1 MKNVLLACFLTAAPL
16 PLFAAAPAAAFAD
29 EENQAP
35 AAAAQTTPPV
45 KQAIVAEK
53 ASPISAPINEDYFP
67 KPAYFRKRFD
77 TPTTRVEIQP
87 PVRLGEYVVG
97 GKLELSLKNY
107 LDLVFSNN
115 YDISVQKMVVQL
127 NRNAITRAYSTFDPQ
142 VFARFASTRQNTP
155 TSDALQGAA
164 TLNQLTQ
171 PLQLTYTQ
179 NLTTG
184 GNYQVGFTNNKLST
198 NNAFALFNP
207 SYTSNLNFAINQP
220 LFRGRGSYI
229 TKLPITIAQS
239 RLKGA
244 QFSVEDQVLA
254 LISAAELAYWN
265 VVEARENVRVQ
276 EQTLKLA
283 DTSLKRSQR
292 ELELGAISSL
302 EIFQPQA
309 NYANAEIQV
318 TQARYR
324 LAQAEDALRRQIGA
338 DLDPDIRNLPIVLTE
353 SVDPPAGTLN
363 FDRDAMVAKAIQR
376 RPDLKALSQN
386 LDIDD
391 LNIRSATNAL
401 RPDLSLGLTYSS
413 FGRGGQFFQRQ
424 NVFGQQQIV
433 NVIPGGIADALNQ
446 LFGFG
451 FPTYGFSITWRLPIK
466 DRRASA
472 DLADALLNKRL
483 DAMRV
488 KSLEQRVR
496 LEVLNAINQVENSKA
511 SVELAKIARDLAQKR
526 VDADLKRYELG
537 TTTIFFVLASQN
549 DLSLAEAALV
559 RESLQYRRNLLT
571 LLQRTGELLQERNIV
586 IQ

>member
-1 MKNVLLACFLTAAPL
+1 MKNVLLAC
-16 PLFAAAPAAAFAD
+16 LFAAAVAAAASED
-29 EENQAP
+29 NQAP
-35 AAAAQTTPPV
+35 VAAPAAGTPPA
-45 KQAIVAEK
+45 KQSMVAEK
-53 ASPISAPINEDYFP
+53 AAATTAAPINEAYFP
-67 KPAYFRKRFD
+67 KPAYFRKRFE
-77 TPTTRVEIQP
+77 TPSTKVELQP
-87 PVRLGEYVVG
+87 PVRIPDFVVG

-107 LDLVFSNN
+107 LDLVFANN
-115 YDISVQKMVVQL
+115 YDISVQKLTVQV
-127 NRNAITRAYSTFDPQ
+127 NRNAITRAYSVFDPQ
-142 VFARFASTRQNTP
+142 AFARFSSTRQNTP

-171 PLQLTYTQ
+171 PLQMTYTQ
-179 NLTTG
+179 NVTTG
-184 GNYQVGFTNNKLST
+184 GQFQIGYTNQKLST

-207 SYTSNLNFAINQP
+207 AYTSNLNFSITQP

-229 TKLPITIAQS
+229 TKLPITLAQS

-244 QFSVEDQVLA
+244 QYNMEDQILS
-254 LISAAELAYWN
+254 LISAAELVYWN
-265 VVEARENVRVQ
+265 AVEARENVRVQ

-338 DLDPDIRNLPIVLTE
+338 DLDPDMRNLPLVLTE
-353 SVDPPAGTLN
+353 SVDPPAGTLS
-363 FDRDAMVAKAIQR
+363 FDREGLVTKAMQR
-376 RPDLKALSQN
+376 RPDLKALAQN
-386 LDIDD
+386 LDVDD
-391 LNIRSATNAL
+391 LNIRSATNGL
-401 RPDLSLGLTYSS
+401 RPDLSLGVNYASY
-413 FGRGGQFFQRQ
+413 GRGGQFFQRQ

-433 NVIPGGIADALNQ
+433 SVIPGGMGDALNQ

-451 FPTYGFSITWRLPIK
+451 FPTYGFSLTWRLPIK

-472 DLADALLNKRL
+472 DLSDALINKRL

-496 LEVLNAINQVENSKA
+496 LDVLNAINQVENSKA

>member
-1 MKNVLLACFLTAAPL
+1 
-16 PLFAAAPAAAFAD
+16 
-29 EENQAP
+29 
-35 AAAAQTTPPV
+35 
-45 KQAIVAEK
+45 
-53 ASPISAPINEDYFP
+53 
-67 KPAYFRKRFD
+67 
-77 TPTTRVEIQP
+77 
-87 PVRLGEYVVG
+87 
-97 GKLELSLKNY
+97 
-107 LDLVFSNN
+107 
-115 YDISVQKMVVQL
+115 VQV
-127 NRNAITRAYSTFDPQ
+127 NRNAITRAYSVFDPQ
-142 VFARFASTRQNTP
+142 VFARFSSTRQNTP

-171 PLQLTYTQ
+171 PLQVTYTQ
-179 NLTTG
+179 NVNTG
-184 GNYQVGFTNNKLST
+184 GQFQVGYTNQKLST

-207 SYTSNLNFAINQP
+207 AYTSNLNFSMTQP

-229 TKLPITIAQS
+229 TKLPITLAQS

-244 QFSVEDQVLA
+244 QYSVEDQILS

-338 DLDPDIRNLPIVLTE
+338 DLDPDMRNLPIVLTE
-353 SVDPPAGTLN
+353 SVDPPAGTQS
-363 FDRDAMVAKAIQR
+363 FDKEGLVAKALQR
-376 RPDLKALSQN
+376 RPDLKSLAQN
-386 LDIDD
+386 LDVDD

-433 NVIPGGIADALNQ
+433 SVIPGGMGDALSQ

-451 FPTYGFSITWRLPIK
+451 FPTYGFSLTWRLPIK

-472 DLADALLNKRL
+472 DLSDALISKKL

-496 LEVLNAINQVENSKA
+496 LEVLTAINQVENSKA

-559 RESLQYRRNLLT
+559 RESLQYRRNILT

>member
-1 MKNVLLACFLTAAPL
+1 MKKAFLASLLILTQAAGLMMAAP
-16 PLFAAAPAAAFAD
+16 PAPSRDDD
-29 EENQAP
+29 EKDDNQAP
-35 AAAAQTTPPV
+35 PAAQASAPV
-45 KQAIVAEK
+45 KQGMVAVST
-53 ASPISAPINEDYFP
+53 AGALSAPINEPYFP
-67 KPAYFRKRFD
+67 QPAYIRRRFE
-77 TPTTRVEIQP
+77 TPSTKVEVQA
-87 PVRLGEYVVG
+87 PVRLPDFVAG

-107 LDLVFSNN
+107 LDLVFANN
-115 YDISVQKMVVQL
+115 YDISVQKLTVQL
-127 NRNAITRAYSTFDPQ
+127 NRNAITRAYSIFDP
-142 VFARFASTRQNTP
+142 VAFASFSSQRAQTP
-155 TSDALQGAA
+155 TSDALAGAA

-171 PLQLTYTQ
+171 PLRLNYTQ
-179 NLTTG
+179 TLSTG

-198 NNAFALFNP
+198 NSSFQLFNP
-207 SYTSNLNFAINQP
+207 AYNSNLVFSANQP
-220 LFRGRGSYI
+220 LFRGRGAAI
-229 TKLPITIAQS
+229 TRLPITIAQS
-239 RLKGA
+239 RLKGQ
-244 QFSVEDQVLA
+244 QFNLEDQIIG
-254 LISAAELAYWN
+254 LISQAELAYWN

-338 DLDPDIRNLPIVLTE
+338 DLDPELRTMPIVLTE
-353 SVDPPAGTLN
+353 SVDPPAGALN
-363 FDRDAMVAKAIQR
+363 FDRESMVSKSLQR
-376 RPDLKALSQN
+376 RPDLKALAQN

-391 LNIRSATNAL
+391 LNIRGAINGL
-401 RPDLSLGLTYSS
+401 RPDLSLGLSYAT
-413 FGRGGQFFQRQ
+413 FGRGGNNFIRQ
-424 NVFGQQQIV
+424 GNTV
-433 NVIPGGIADALNQ
+433 NVIPGGIGDALGQ

-451 FPTYGFSITWRLPIK
+451 FPTYSFSLTLRLPIR
-466 DRRASA
+466 DRRAAA
-472 DLADALLNKRL
+472 DMADSLVNKKL

-586 IQ
+586 VQ

>member
-1 MKNVLLACFLTAAPL
+1 MKKAFLASLLIVSAFASARDDEKDDNRAP
-16 PLFAAAPAAAFAD
+16 PAIKQGIVATAPA
-29 EENQAP
+29 
-35 AAAAQTTPPV
+35 T
-45 KQAIVAEK
+45 
-53 ASPISAPINEDYFP
+53 SMSAPINESYFP
-67 KPAYFRKRFD
+67 QPAYFRKRFE
-77 TPTTRVEIQP
+77 TPSTKVEVQP
-87 PVRLGEYVVG
+87 PVRLPDFVVG

-115 YDISVQKMVVQL
+115 YDITVQKLIVQL
-127 NRNAITRAYSTFDPQ
+127 NRNAITRAHSIFDP
-142 VFARFASTRQNTP
+142 VAFASFSSQRAQIP
-155 TSDALQGAA
+155 TSDSLAGAS

-171 PLQLTYTQ
+171 PLRLNYTQ
-179 NLTTG
+179 TLSTG
-184 GNYQVGFTNNKLST
+184 GNYQVGFVNSKLST
-198 NNAFALFNP
+198 NSSFQLFNP
-207 SYTSNLNFAINQP
+207 AHNSNLTFSANQP

-239 RLKGA
+239 RLKG
-244 QFSVEDQVLA
+244 QQYNVEDQIMN
-254 LISAAELAYWN
+254 LISLAELAYWN

-338 DLDPDIRNLPIVLTE
+338 DLDPDLRTMPLVLTE
-353 SVDPPAGTLN
+353 SVDPPAGAIN
-363 FDRDAMVAKAIQR
+363 FDREAIVAKSLQR
-376 RPDLKALSQN
+376 RPDLKSLSQN

-391 LNIRSATNAL
+391 LNIRTATNGL
-401 RPDLSLGLTYSS
+401 RPDLSLGVSYAT
-413 FGRGGQFFQRQ
+413 FGRGGNNFIRT
-424 NVFGQQQIV
+424 GSAI
-433 NVIPGGIADALNQ
+433 NVIPGGIGDALGQ

-451 FPTYGFSITWRLPIK
+451 FPTYGFSLTLRLPIR
-466 DRRASA
+466 DRRAAA
-472 DLADALLNKRL
+472 DMADAMLNKKL

-496 LEVLNAINQVENSKA
+496 LEVLNAMNQVENSKA

-549 DLSLAEAALV
+549 DLSQAEAALV

-586 IQ
+586 VQ

>member
-1 MKNVLLACFLTAAPL
+1 MKKAFLATLLILIPVVAAPPVSDDEKEENQTPPTKQGLMATTPASAMAAPL
-16 PLFAAAPAAAFAD
+16 NDP
-29 EENQAP
+29 
-35 AAAAQTTPPV
+35 
-45 KQAIVAEK
+45 
-53 ASPISAPINEDYFP
+53 YFP
-67 KPAYFRKRFD
+67 QPAYFRKRFEKPM
-77 TPTTRVEIQP
+77 TKVEVQP
-87 PVRLGEYVVG
+87 PVRLPDFAVG

-107 LDLVFSNN
+107 LDLVFANN
-115 YDISVQKMVVQL
+115 YDISVQKLTVQL
-127 NRNAITRAYSTFDPQ
+127 NRNAITRAYSIFDP
-142 VFARFASTRQNTP
+142 VAFASFSSQRAKTP

-171 PLQLTYTQ
+171 PLRLNFTQ
-179 NLTTG
+179 NLSTG

-198 NNAFALFNP
+198 NNSFALFNP
-207 SYTSNLNFAINQP
+207 SFASNLAFAANQP

-229 TKLPITIAQS
+229 TKIPITIAQS
-239 RLKGA
+239 RLKGQ
-244 QFSVEDQVLA
+244 QFSTEDQILS
-254 LISAAELAYWN
+254 LISLAELAYWN
-265 VVEARENVRVQ
+265 VIEARENVRVQ

-353 SVDPPAGTLN
+353 SVDPPAGSLN
-363 FDRDAMVAKAIQR
+363 FDREAIVSKSLQR
-376 RPDLKALSQN
+376 RQDLKALSQN

-391 LNIRSATNAL
+391 LNIRVATNGL
-401 RPDLSLGLTYSS
+401 RPDLALGVTYSTY
-413 FGRGGQFFQRQ
+413 GRGGNFFNRQ
-424 NVFGQQQIV
+424 NVFGSPQLV
-433 NVIPGGIADALNQ
+433 NVIPGGVGDALGQ

-451 FPTYGFSITWRLPIK
+451 FPTYGFSLTLRLPIR

-472 DLADALLNKRL
+472 DLADAMVNKKL

-549 DLSLAEAALV
+549 DLALAEAALV
-559 RESLQYRRNLLT
+559 RESVQYRRNILT
-571 LLQRTGELLQERNIV
+571 LLQRNGDLLQERNIV
-586 IQ
+586 VQ

>member
-1 MKNVLLACFLTAAPL
+1 MKKAFLASLLFLTH
-16 PLFAAAPAAAFAD
+16 
-29 EENQAP
+29 
-35 AAAAQTTPPV
+35 AAAQAPPPDAASV
-45 KQAIVAEK
+45 KQAMAATIPRVGD
-53 ASPISAPINEDYFP
+53 SLSAPINEPYFP
-67 KPAYFRKRFD
+67 QPAYFRRRFE
-77 TPTTRVEIQP
+77 TPNTRIEIQP
-87 PVRLGEYVVG
+87 PVRLPDFVIN

-115 YDISVQKMVVQL
+115 YDISVQKLLVQL
-127 NRNAITRAYSTFDPQ
+127 NRNAITRAYSVFDPI
-142 VFARFASTRQNTP
+142 ALASFSSQRAQTP
-155 TSDALQGAA
+155 TSDSLAGAA

-171 PLQLTYTQ
+171 PLRLNYTQ
-179 NLTTG
+179 NVSTG
-184 GNYQVGFTNNKLST
+184 GNYQINFTNQKFST
-198 NNAFALFNP
+198 NSSFQLFNP
-207 SYTSNLNFAINQP
+207 AFNSNLSFSANQP
-220 LFRGRGSYI
+220 LFRGRGSAI

-239 RLKGA
+239 RLKG
-244 QFSVEDQVLA
+244 QQYNVEDQVMN
-254 LISAAELAYWN
+254 LISQAELAYWN
-265 VVEARENVRVQ
+265 AVEARENVRVQ

-324 LAQAEDALRRQIGA
+324 LAQAEDALRRQISA
-338 DLDPDIRNLPIVLTE
+338 DLDPDIRNLPLVLTE
-353 SVDPPAGTLN
+353 SVDPPAGALN
-363 FDRDAMVAKAIQR
+363 FDREAIVSRSIQR
-376 RPDLKALSQN
+376 RPDLKAQAQS

-391 LNIRSATNAL
+391 LNIRGAVNGL
-401 RPDLSLGLTYSS
+401 RPDLSVGLTYAS
-413 FGRGGQFFQRQ
+413 FGRGGDNYIRQ
-424 NVFGQQQIV
+424 NGNLIG
-433 NVIPGGIADALNQ
+433 VIPGGVNDALSQ

-451 FPTYGFSITWRLPIK
+451 FPTYGFSLTLRLPIR

-472 DLADALLNKRL
+472 DLADAMVNKKL
-483 DAMRV
+483 DVMRV
-488 KSLEQRVR
+488 KSLEQRIR

-559 RESLQYRRNLLT
+559 RESLQYRRNNLT

-586 IQ
+586 VQ

>member
-1 MKNVLLACFLTAAPL
+1 MKNVLLAC
-16 PLFAAAPAAAFAD
+16 LFAAAVAAAASD
-29 EENQAP
+29 DNQAP
-35 AAAAQTTPPV
+35 VAAPAAGTPPA
-45 KQAIVAEK
+45 KQSMVAEK
-53 ASPISAPINEDYFP
+53 ASQTMAAPINEDYFP
-67 KPAYFRKRFD
+67 KPGYFRKRFD
-77 TPTTRVEIQP
+77 TPSSKVELQP
-87 PVRLGEYVVG
+87 PVRLNDFVAG

-107 LDLVFSNN
+107 LDLVFANN
-115 YDISVQKMVVQL
+115 YDISVQKLTVQV

-142 VFARFASTRQNTP
+142 VFARFSSTRQNTP

-179 NLTTG
+179 NLNTG
-184 GNYQVGFTNNKLST
+184 GNYQIGYTNQKLST

-207 SYTSNLNFAINQP
+207 AYTSNLNFAVTQP

-244 QFSVEDQVLA
+244 QFSVEDQILS

-265 VVEARENVRVQ
+265 AVEARENVRVQ

-353 SVDPPAGTLN
+353 SVDPPAGTLS
-363 FDRDAMVAKAIQR
+363 FDKEGLVGKAMQR
-376 RPDLKALSQN
+376 RPDLKALAQN
-386 LDIDD
+386 LDVDD

-401 RPDLSLGLTYSS
+401 RPDLSLGLNYAS

-424 NVFGQQQIV
+424 NVFGQQQIIS
-433 NVIPGGIADALNQ
+433 VIPGGMGDALSQ

-451 FPTYGFSITWRLPIK
+451 FPTYGFSLTWRLPIK

-472 DLADALLNKRL
+472 DLSDALINKKL

-496 LEVLNAINQVENSKA
+496 LEVLTAINQVENSKA